1 MQYPAAAT
9 GGTLCGD
16 GGRVLR
22 PVVDAAIGASGLR
35 RRAVPISATGHPAAG
50 GRHPARSA
58 RRVLLEIA
66 ELAYVA
72 RQILRQGYVREN
84 PCSGKSEKNRP
95 SWSPRHH
102 VPPGTGAYA
111 VKPRRHCNLPG

>member
-9 GGTLCGD
+9 GGTLCRD
-16 GGRVLR
+16 GGRVLGQ
-22 PVVDAAIGASGLR
+22 VVDATGASGFR
-35 RRAVPISATGHPAAG
+35 RRAAPISVTGHPAAG
-50 GRHPARSA
+50 GRHPAWSA
-58 RRVLLEIA
+58 RRVLLEVA

-95 SWSPRHH
+95 SCSPRHH
-102 VPPGTGAYA
+102 VPPGAGACA
-111 VKPRRHCNLPG
+111 VKPRRHCNLSG